1 MKRYFA
7 SSSLVVLHYH
17 RPHFLKLLIRET
29 CSCITTLASFVRT
42 ESLATRPL
50 EADKKCLRSVN
61 MDLMSVPSCCTG
73 LFFFHQLCRS
83 DKSYKVLLWISDS
96 LLWYVHTWSW
106 GDCAWVRFLLGAGV
120 NTPSFQLPTPA
131 FGYRCGTRVYWRI
144 TLYLGTKES
153 TGHLYSHRFPTPIHC
168 FGSQ

>member
-1 MKRYFA
+1 MKRSFT
-7 SSSLVVLHYH
+7 SSSLVVLDNH

-61 MDLMSVPSCCTG
+61 MDLMSVPSSFTG
-73 LFFFHQLCRS
+73 LFFF
-83 DKSYKVLLWISDS
+83 IS
-96 LLWYVHTWSW
+96 
-106 GDCAWVRFLLGAGV
+106 CAAVISRIKYCYGWVTVSCGMPTLGAGV
-120 NTPSFQLPTPA
+120 TVPEFGSCWVLMWTHRLFNYLRQLS
-131 FGYRCGTRVYWRI
+131 GTGAVPEYTDI

-153 TGHLYSHRFPTPIHC
+153 TRHLYSDHFPTPIHC